1 MLVGYMVWYYD
12 GGLLFVIGLFVI
24 FIKFFLF
31 YIVCYLIGEVGLY
44 NIIFMLMKYCINV
57 VYCVNSCYGG
67 FFLMGFEVGRCLVC
81 ICISVLRV
89 FLISYCVFF
98 YVFCINLII
107 CGDWYLF
114 LLIKYLLICI
124 MKFLNK

>member
-1 MLVGYMVWYYD
+1 MLVGYMVWYDD
-12 GGLLFVIGLFVI
+12 GGLLFIIGLFVI
-24 FIKFFLF
+24 FIKFFIF

-98 YVFCINLII
+98 LC
-107 CGDWYLF
+107 F
-114 LLIKYLLICI
+114 LY
-124 MKFLNK
+124 

>member
-31 YIVCYLIGEVGLY
+31 YIVCLIGEVGLY

-98 YVFCINLII
+98 LCFLYYFNILWWLVFIFVDKVFVNLYNEI
-107 CGDWYLF
+107 L
-114 LLIKYLLICI
+114 K
-124 MKFLNK
+124 

>member
-12 GGLLFVIGLFVI
+12 GGLLFVIGLIII

-31 YIVCYLIGEVGLY
+31 YIVCLIGEVGLY

-81 ICISVLRV
+81 ICISVFRV

-98 YVFCINLII
+98 LC
-107 CGDWYLF
+107 F
-114 LLIKYLLICI
+114 LY
-124 MKFLNK
+124 